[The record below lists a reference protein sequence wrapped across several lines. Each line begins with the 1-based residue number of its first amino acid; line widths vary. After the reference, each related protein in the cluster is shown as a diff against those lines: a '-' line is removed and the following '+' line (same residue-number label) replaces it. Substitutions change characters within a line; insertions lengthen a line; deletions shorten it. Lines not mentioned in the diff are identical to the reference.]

1 MSLSNYNNIYS
12 LIDVEPVGKDFC
24 VGSGISP
31 MLGSIPEKDRSS
43 VQPVQR
49 ILQTGVIIIPTRRSA
64 SVSSSSVDGNQR
76 PELSQSKPEP

>member
-31 MLGSIPEKDRSS
+31 MFGSIPEKNRSS
-43 VQPVQR
+43 VQFVAADTE
-49 ILQTGVIIIPTRRSA
+49 IN
-64 SVSSSSVDGNQR
+64 VS
-76 PELSQSKPEP
+76 